1 MGIEKIATIRK
12 EEQQMTR
19 YRVRA
24 IIEVE
29 LNINDEAGDI
39 DTMADALEEVEVKIN
54 REFSKTNQFLY
65 CKLKKVEVQLEDN

>member
-24 IIEVE
+24 
-29 LNINDEAGDI
+29 
-39 DTMADALEEVEVKIN
+39 MEEVEVKIN

>member
-1 MGIEKIATIRK
+1 
-12 EEQQMTR
+12 MTR
-19 YRVRA
+19 YRVKA

-39 DTMADALEEVEVKIN
+39 NTMADALEEVEFKIN
-54 REFSKTNQFLY
+54 REFSKTSQFLY

>member
-1 MGIEKIATIRK
+1 
-12 EEQQMTR
+12 MTR

-29 LNINDEAGDI
+29 ININDEAGDI

-65 CKLKKVEVQLEDN
+65 CKLKK

>member
-1 MGIEKIATIRK
+1 MN
-12 EEQQMTR
+12 R

-24 IIEVE
+24 IVEVE

-65 CKLKKVEVQLEDN
+65 RKLKKVEVQLEDN

>member
-1 MGIEKIATIRK
+1 
-12 EEQQMTR
+12 MTR
-19 YRVRA
+19 YRVKA
-24 IIEVE
+24 IVEVE

-65 CKLKKVEVQLEDN
+65 CKLKKVEVQLDDH

>member
-1 MGIEKIATIRK
+1 
-12 EEQQMTR
+12 MTR
-19 YRVRA
+19 YRVKA
-24 IIEVE
+24 IVEVE
-29 LNINDEAGDI
+29 LNINDEASDI

>member
-1 MGIEKIATIRK
+1 
-12 EEQQMTR
+12 MTH
-19 YRVRA
+19 YRVKA
-24 IIEVE
+24 IVEVE

-65 CKLKKVEVQLEDN
+65 CKLKKVEVQLDDH

>member
-1 MGIEKIATIRK
+1 MN
-12 EEQQMTR
+12 R
-19 YRVRA
+19 YRVKA
-24 IIEVE
+24 IVEVE

-65 CKLKKVEVQLEDN
+65 CKLKKVEVQLEDY

>member
-1 MGIEKIATIRK
+1 MS
-12 EEQQMTR
+12 R
-19 YRVRA
+19 YRVKA
-24 IIEVE
+24 IVEVE

-65 CKLKKVEVQLEDN
+65 CKLKKVEVQLDDH